1 MGGGIAMKNV
11 DRVLRNR
18 RANPE
23 GAMSMVDHLR
33 ELRRRL
39 LSALGVL
46 AAGSVA
52 GWFLYGPVMHL
63 LQQPYCSVSP
73 EYRFGG
79 QDGGRCVLV
88 FTGVLDGFTTH
99 LKLAVLVGAVLT
111 APVWLY
117 QIWAFVTPGLKRV
130 ERMFTLA
137 FVASS
142 SLLFAGGAA
151 LAYEILGRGMS
162 ILLRAGGGDV
172 QAMLTVNSYLSF
184 VILTL
189 VVFGL
194 SFELPLLIVMANLA
208 GVLSSDVLKR
218 TQRVAIF
225 TIVVFAGIVV
235 PSPDPFSMCALI
247 LPMAVLYELSVGITI
262 LHDRKA
268 GRRAAQARWA
278 DETEDLQTEPLERV
292 PA

>member
-1 MGGGIAMKNV
+1 MKNV

-23 GAMSMVDHLR
+23 GAMSMIDHLR

-39 LSALGVL
+39 LNALGVL

-52 GWFLYGPVMHL
+52 GWFLYGRVMHL
-63 LQQPYCSVSP
+63 LQEPYCSVSP
-73 EYRFGG
+73 AYRFGG

-130 ERMFTLA
+130 ERRFTLA

-142 SLLFAGGAA
+142 SLLFAGGAF

-172 QAMLTVNSYLSF
+172 QAMLTVSSYLSF

-194 SFELPLLIVMANLA
+194 SFELPLLIVMANFA

-225 TIVVFAGIVV
+225 AIVVFAGIVV

-247 LPMAVLYELSVGITI
+247 LPMAVLYELSVGIAI
-262 LHDRKA
+262 LHDRKE
-268 GRRAAQARWA
+268 GRRAAQARRA
-278 DETEDLQTEPLERV
+278 EEVEDLRAEPLEPV